1 MISGALYHLVATYS
15 VKNPVWS
22 CSGSATRARPK
33 SQIWKQTQQKHVN
46 NSAAVFTLLPDCLV
60 ASTCSYVLSDRLL
73 FRVFCWSHGT
83 MIFTLFNCWISVTA
97 ILFSAIAKV
106 LMRRGFFLHSF
117 GKFTHDPSLQHFFQC
132 VIDQQ
137 FTISH
142 CSIYFHCCYDV
153 ILVLHFSHLLP
164 AIQKFWKLWLKVSD
178 NLLTCGEVII
188 RVNKKHSWSIHG
200 YTWLPLKPLASN
212 FSFQYPPC

>member
-33 SQIWKQTQQKHVN
+33 SQIWKQTQQKHIN
-46 NSAAVFTLLPDCLV
+46 SSAAVFTLLPDCLV
-60 ASTCSYVLSDRLL
+60 ATTCSYVLSDWLL
-73 FRVFCWSHGT
+73 FRVFCWSHST
-83 MIFTLFNCWISVTA
+83 MIFTLFNCLISVTA

-106 LMRRGFFLHSF
+106 LMGRGFFLNSF
-117 GKFTHDPSLQHFFQC
+117 GNFTHSPSLQHFFFQC

-137 FTISH
+137 FTISN

-153 ILVLHFSHLLP
+153 ILVLSFSHVLP
-164 AIQKFWKLWLKVSD
+164 AIQEFWK
-178 NLLTCGEVII
+178 
-188 RVNKKHSWSIHG
+188 RPWSVTESQWQFAHMWG
-200 YTWLPLKPLASN
+200 SHHQ
-212 FSFQYPPC
+212 SQ

>member
-46 NSAAVFTLLPDCLV
+46 SSAAVFTSLPDCLV
-60 ASTCSYVLSDRLL
+60 ASTCSYILSDRLL
-73 FRVFCWSHGT
+73 FRVFCWSHST
-83 MIFTLFNCWISVTA
+83 MIFTLFNCLISVTA

-117 GKFTHDPSLQHFFQC
+117 GNFTHSPSLQHFFQC

-142 CSIYFHCCYDV
+142 RSIYFHCCYDV
-153 ILVLHFSHLLP
+153 ILVLCFSHLLT
-164 AIQKFWKLWLKVSD
+164 AIQKFWK
-178 NLLTCGEVII
+178 
-188 RVNKKHSWSIHG
+188 RPWSVTESQWQFADMWGSHHQ
-200 YTWLPLKPLASN
+200 S
-212 FSFQYPPC
+212 Q